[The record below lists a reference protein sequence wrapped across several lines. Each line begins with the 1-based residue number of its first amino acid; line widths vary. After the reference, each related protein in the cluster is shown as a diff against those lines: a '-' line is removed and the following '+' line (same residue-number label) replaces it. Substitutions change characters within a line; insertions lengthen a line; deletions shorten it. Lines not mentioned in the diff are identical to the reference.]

1 MYRSMIDEIKD
12 ESMMLYHDQVVDQP
26 NQVPARNVLVVTLVV
41 LVDVAICEGDEKQT
55 ERISVE
61 KIPRQC

>member
-1 MYRSMIDEIKD
+1 
-12 ESMMLYHDQVVDQP
+12 MMLYHDQVVDQP
-26 NQVPARNVLVVTLVV
+26 KVPARNVLVVTLVV
-41 LVDVAICEGDEKQT
+41 LVDVAIREGGEKQT